1 MDPDEL
7 NGIHRYT
14 VKLSPS
20 TPSNEIIQI
29 RSIGEKM
36 QLKLITYEDA
46 VTEAGGNPDE
56 VEQSWLLHELKQSPE
71 IQQQLKT
78 AVFQKLGTIQMAQ
91 LNKPGTPGLAEMA
104 GMQTGAVTNVP
115 GTPGTPPSGPMPGGM
130 PGNPVPS
137 PGQGLPLAP
146 PPPGGGGL
154 AMPPGGAPGG
164 NVVVPNPPPNSLP
177 LMPGGR

>member
-7 NGIHRYT
+7 DGIHRYT

-56 VEQSWLLHELKQSPE
+56 VEQSWLLHDLKQSPE
-71 IQQQLKT
+71 IQQQLKD
-78 AVFQKLGTIQMAQ
+78 AVFQKLGTIQAQKLNQPGNPGAAEMAG
-91 LNKPGTPGLAEMA
+91 LRPSTMPGTPGA
-104 GMQTGAVTNVP
+104 
-115 GTPGTPPSGPMPGGM
+115 PPSGPSPGGM
-130 PGNPVPS
+130 PPNPVPS
-137 PGQGLPLAP
+137 PGGGLPLAP
-146 PPPGGGGL
+146 PPPPGAGGL
-154 AMPPGGAPGG
+154 AMPPGGLPSGTP
-164 NVVVPNPPPNSLP
+164 VVPMPPPNSLP
-177 LMPGGR
+177 LIAGR